1 MYVRV
6 GSSGQDPAG
15 LCFVLVFVVVGKAC
29 IFLLGRPVAFAC
41 ALIGPL

>member
-15 LCFVLVFVVVGKAC
+15 LCFVLFFVVGKAC